1 MASRRTRIKGIAN
14 IPQRR
19 KTINNPSNTEENTKL
34 SPDFGHTNDED
45 PNLNRQHEIVGD
57 KQSEECPADGKE
69 LQNEL
74 DKNEEVEKTNENSNE
89 KGVETPT
96 TPIIS
101 PPTNSPPE
109 MLKEKKLESPDL
121 NSVTRF
127 SENYNDPIKIVSENT
142 PEIVENTQNTKFETK
157 PAVPVRRKF
166 IKPAI
171 SVNAINRKTKESEE
185 AKSITNNNPVN
196 VRSGKVVILNEI
208 ITCPNQNQ
216 HVVIK
221 SDHQV
226 VGNGVYES
234 QNHLL
239 KPPEVTSV
247 RPPNLIERDIKR
259 LVPSSPQLLSPD
271 IEYPIPPPSPN
282 KINRSRIKAVPRLG
296 QRNTSFSASESEDES
311 RRNYRHRNDSV
322 CSSTSVQDTNSIPE
336 CFSPQKPKEFNS
348 VIQRKCRRTE
358 QSRKLAEARR
368 DFYLKFGNKKPDRQ
382 KLTMIDLIFYNPV
395 TNPMSNENKSKRKNS
410 EAESENGIQ
419 EATIEEESV
428 DDPGK
433 TGSDEE
439 NEMPA
444 PQIKI
449 GPQGELVLDEKSL
462 LIENKAVQK
471 SREEIEKSQVVNG
484 DFETGY
490 GVYKRAKRSKDWS
503 KQETLKFYKALNT
516 LGTDFTL
523 MCELFPRRSR
533 RELKMKFKKEER
545 INKALVDKAIMQ
557 PCGFDFHDF
566 KHEVDMEE
574 KELQELEKQ
583 KEREKIMKQEAK
595 KRKTA
600 LPPKDQPPEKI
611 ARVEKPKVK
620 KKRALDIMNVL
631 EDDSDADESEV
642 ESVEDDRTEDLL
654 LETIQKPTRS
664 GRVPKRLE
672 RYKAPEP
679 ENRSLKTKPGSL
691 LVVASTGPNGPVYK
705 VCMVTEENSRQQIG
719 HDMNSL
725 EKALECK
732 EHGITNLF
740 TLSATTTELEQNVTI
755 PAEENNITIPAE
767 ENVVLAEENDITIPV
782 GEETCTPK

>member
-1 MASRRTRIKGIAN
+1 M
-14 IPQRR
+14 
-19 KTINNPSNTEENTKL
+19 
-34 SPDFGHTNDED
+34 
-45 PNLNRQHEIVGD
+45 
-57 KQSEECPADGKE
+57 
-69 LQNEL
+69 
-74 DKNEEVEKTNENSNE
+74 
-89 KGVETPT
+89 
-96 TPIIS
+96 
-101 PPTNSPPE
+101 
-109 MLKEKKLESPDL
+109 
-121 NSVTRF
+121 
-127 SENYNDPIKIVSENT
+127 
-142 PEIVENTQNTKFETK
+142 
-157 PAVPVRRKF
+157 
-166 IKPAI
+166 
-171 SVNAINRKTKESEE
+171 
-185 AKSITNNNPVN
+185 
-196 VRSGKVVILNEI
+196 
-208 ITCPNQNQ
+208 
-216 HVVIK
+216 
-221 SDHQV
+221 
-226 VGNGVYES
+226 
-234 QNHLL
+234 
-239 KPPEVTSV
+239 
-247 RPPNLIERDIKR
+247 
-259 LVPSSPQLLSPD
+259 
-271 IEYPIPPPSPN
+271 
-282 KINRSRIKAVPRLG
+282 
-296 QRNTSFSASESEDES
+296 
-311 RRNYRHRNDSV
+311 
-322 CSSTSVQDTNSIPE
+322 QDTNSIPE

-419 EATIEEESV
+419 ETTIEEESV

-595 KRKTA
+595 KRKTG
-600 LPPKDQPPEKI
+600 
-611 ARVEKPKVK
+611 
-620 KKRALDIMNVL
+620 NVL
-631 EDDSDADESEV
+631 MI
-642 ESVEDDRTEDLL
+642 L
-654 LETIQKPTRS
+654 
-664 GRVPKRLE
+664 
-672 RYKAPEP
+672 
-679 ENRSLKTKPGSL
+679 
-691 LVVASTGPNGPVYK
+691 
-705 VCMVTEENSRQQIG
+705 
-719 HDMNSL
+719 
-725 EKALECK
+725 
-732 EHGITNLF
+732 
-740 TLSATTTELEQNVTI
+740 
-755 PAEENNITIPAE
+755 
-767 ENVVLAEENDITIPV
+767 
-782 GEETCTPK
+782 